1 MLGWLLWGLII
12 DAAAGAIC
20 IVVSFLNKKRSKE
33 ELRNRNIKKATVRD
47 IVKDPSVIH
56 IKLDGIDEDGN
67 EVDIQIDTQEYDS
80 SEIKRGA
87 VILV

>member
-12 DAAAGAIC
+12 GAAAGAIC
-20 IVVSFLNKKRSKE
+20 IVVSFLNKKTAKE
-33 ELRNRNIKKATVRD
+33 ELRNKNIKKATVRD
-47 IVKDPSVIH
+47 IVKDPGVAH

-67 EVDIQIDTQEYDS
+67 EVDIQIDAEEYDT
-80 SEIKRGA
+80 SEIKRGV